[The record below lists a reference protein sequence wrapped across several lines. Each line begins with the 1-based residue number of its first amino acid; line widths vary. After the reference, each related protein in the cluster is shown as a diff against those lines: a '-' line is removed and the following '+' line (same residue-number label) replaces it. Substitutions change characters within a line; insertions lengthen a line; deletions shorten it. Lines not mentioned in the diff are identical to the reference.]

1 MKKKIKRVIY
11 YILLTIAFLILP
23 FSIRNV
29 YYAVLIKE
37 NFFYIITQVLAGTFI
52 FLYPF
57 GLALLLRHNIKY
69 NKWPFEFIEEFESED
84 DKRGKI
90 KISRTDKK

>member
-37 NFFYIITQVLAGTFI
+37 SFLYVLIQIVSGLFI

-69 NKWPFEFIEEFESED
+69 NKWPFEFIEEFEKEED
-84 DKRGKI
+84 KHGKI
-90 KISRTDKK
+90 RLSRTDKK

>member
-1 MKKKIKRVIY
+1 MKKKLKKVIY

-37 NFFYIITQVLAGTFI
+37 SFFYVLIQIVSGLFI

-69 NKWPFEFIEEFESED
+69 NKWPFEFIEEFEKED
-84 DKRGKI
+84 DKHGKI
-90 KISRTDKK
+90 RLSRTDKK

>member
-29 YYAVLIKE
+29 YYAILIKE

-84 DKRGKI
+84 DKHGKI